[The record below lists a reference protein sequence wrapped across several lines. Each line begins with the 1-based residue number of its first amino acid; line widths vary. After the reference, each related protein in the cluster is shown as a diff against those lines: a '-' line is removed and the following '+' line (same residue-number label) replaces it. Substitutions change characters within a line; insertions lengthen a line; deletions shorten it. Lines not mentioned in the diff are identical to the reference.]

1 MSPIYLTLMRRRA
14 LLFVLRRHAHRC
26 KNTLTQIRARRYK
39 YKYKYTTSARPTCVS
54 ICVLSSPT
62 QMLNCSNGS
71 AAFVYGCVLPPEWRL
86 VATATATASAPPPSA
101 HPAIHP
107 LVRPRPPPPAQA
119 HWQPFFLSA
128 QSLASFYFRGQRG
141 ANIKNIDFEFNERP
155 RQKRSANHSLLLFL
169 LVTGCSTIS

>member
-1 MSPIYLTLMRRRA
+1 MIELKFHKNWFLSVPPIYLTLMRRRA

-101 HPAIHP
+101 HPAIQPSTLWSGHAPRHP
-107 LVRPRPPPPAQA
+107 ILPRLIGSLSSCLLSR
-119 HWQPFFLSA
+119 WLPFIFVDSVA
-128 QSLASFYFRGQRG
+128 
-141 ANIKNIDFEFNERP
+141 P
-155 RQKRSANHSLLLFL
+155 
-169 LVTGCSTIS
+169 T